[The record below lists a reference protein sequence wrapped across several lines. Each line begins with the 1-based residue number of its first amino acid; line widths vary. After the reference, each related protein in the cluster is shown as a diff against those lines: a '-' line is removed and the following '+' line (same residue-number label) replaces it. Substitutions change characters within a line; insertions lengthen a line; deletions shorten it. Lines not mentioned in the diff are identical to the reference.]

1 MRKKVAIITYDKKIG
16 LFYKDNLL
24 KLLGDI
30 IEIDTYS
37 TDDKNP
43 LNLKKADLY
52 LTSTCAFGREED
64 LRTMVGMDA
73 EVVIIGLTFYK
84 EILDRL
90 LAYPP
95 GTLAYMV
102 NLSAQMVTETM
113 ATLYQL
119 GLKNITFY
127 PVYPGVKNYPKDIT
141 LAITPD
147 EERFVP
153 ENIKDVINIGN
164 RVLDVDTVT
173 EIAFKLGFEDFLLTN
188 QFKEY
193 ASKLPIANYNVDRL
207 FGEKTQLES
216 QFEIL
221 LSILDVGVI
230 GTDKEGVI
238 FCANRIA
245 EKLTLLKKEE
255 MIGKRGTN
263 LFNNIPFDVC
273 KNNLTTIKSK
283 LIKINNIDVNLSLT
297 PVIRNN
303 SFYGAFAIIQN
314 FSEEEFNQ
322 HKLRV
327 QLLNKGHKARYNF
340 SDIIGKSPVILKT
353 IDIGKKMAKTNSSV
367 LITGESGTGKELFAQ
382 AIHNYSN
389 RKEYPFVAINCAAI
403 PDNLLES
410 ELFGYEEGAFTG
422 AKRGGKLGLFEF
434 AHGGTLFLD
443 EIEGMSVGLQVKL
456 LRVIQE
462 REVMRI
468 GGNKIINIDVRIIAA
483 TNERIDE
490 LVKKGSFRKDLY
502 YRLNTLPLD
511 IPPLRNRKD
520 DIMILFDAMQKS
532 IGKHFEI
539 DSKAKFALVN
549 HNYDGNVRELRN
561 YVEYLSYVDKEIIE
575 YEDLPA
581 SLKEN
586 KVVTSNYE
594 DSIDVEKIQSFENN
608 NKCSKEENLFILEC
622 LYIANENNL
631 LIGRKFISE
640 EAFNRGLNIS
650 EQSVRTILKNLESYG
665 FVRVS
670 KGRGGS
676 KITSLGKAL
685 LNYYNKC

>member
-1 MRKKVAIITYDKKIG
+1 MRKKVAIITFDKKIG

-37 TDDKNP
+37 TDDKDP

-64 LRTMVGMDA
+64 LRAMVGIDA

-676 KITSLGKAL
+676 KITNMGKAL